1 MTARRGAGPK
11 GTTMAFKFRREGDA
25 ERLDRIE
32 ATLQRM
38 IVDDLL
44 AFELA
49 MSALLGE
56 RSPHEVGAELRATDH
71 GVNRAEREIRRELVV
86 HASVLGAID
95 TPAILVYMS
104 IVKDIERIGDYAKN
118 LFDLASDGV
127 DLSTGMH
134 TGEIT
139 SLAKDVPTFLTAAA
153 AAFRDRDDEQAKALL
168 RDGDVLL
175 DRFDARVSELV
186 TDEHP
191 DHQAVAV
198 ALAHR
203 YLKRIVAHA
212 MNVLSAVVM
221 PVDRLDYFDEDP
233 EDRS

>member
-1 MTARRGAGPK
+1 
-11 GTTMAFKFRREGDA
+11 MAFKFRREGDS

-38 IVDDLL
+38 IVDDLH

-71 GVNRAEREIRRELVV
+71 GVNTAEREIRRELVV

-118 LFDLASDGV
+118 LYDLAADGV

-139 SLAKDVPTFLTAAA
+139 SLAQDVPAFLEAAA
-153 AAFRDRDDEQAKALL
+153 ETFRDRDDERAKSLL
-168 RDGDVLL
+168 REGDVLL

-186 TDEHP
+186 REEHP

-198 ALAHR
+198 ALTHR
-203 YLKRIVAHA
+203 YLKRIVAHG

>member
-1 MTARRGAGPK
+1 
-11 GTTMAFKFRREGDA
+11 MAFRFRREGDS

-32 ATLQRM
+32 ETLQRM
-38 IVDDLL
+38 IVDDLH

-71 GVNRAEREIRRELVV
+71 GVNTAEREIRRELVV
-86 HASVLGAID
+86 HASVQGAID

-118 LFDLASDGV
+118 LFDLAADGA

-134 TGEIT
+134 TGEIA
-139 SLAKDVPTFLTAAA
+139 SLAREVPGFLASAAE
-153 AAFRDRDDEQAKALL
+153 AFRERDDERSKALL

-186 TDEHP
+186 RDEHP

-198 ALAHR
+198 ALTHR
-203 YLKRIVAHA
+203 YLKRIVAHG

>member
-1 MTARRGAGPK
+1 
-11 GTTMAFKFRREGDA
+11 MAFSFRREGDT

-32 ATLQRM
+32 DTLQRM
-38 IVDDLL
+38 IADDLH

-49 MSALLGE
+49 LSALLGE
-56 RSPHEVGAELRATDH
+56 RSPHEIGAELRATDH
-71 GVNRAEREIRRELVV
+71 RVNAAEREIRRELVV
-86 HASVLGAID
+86 HASVQGAID

-118 LFDLASDGV
+118 LFDLATDGV
-127 DLSTGMH
+127 DLSTGLY

-139 SLAKDVPTFLTAAA
+139 SFAAEIPAFLSRAAEC
-153 AAFRDRDDEQAKALL
+153 FRDRDDEASKTLL
-168 RDGDVLL
+168 SEGDALL
-175 DRFDARVSELV
+175 DRFDARVSALV
-186 TDEHP
+186 KEEHP

-203 YLKRIVAHA
+203 YLKRIVAHG

>member
-1 MTARRGAGPK
+1 VV
-11 GTTMAFKFRREGDA
+11 FSFRRDGDA

-32 ATLQRM
+32 VTLQQM
-38 IVDDLL
+38 IVDDLH
-44 AFELA
+44 AFGLA
-49 MSALLGE
+49 MSALLGQT
-56 RSPHEVGAELRATDH
+56 SPHEIGAELRATDH
-71 GVNRAEREIRRELVV
+71 RVNAAERDIRRELVV
-86 HASVLGAID
+86 HASVHGAID
-95 TPAILVYMS
+95 TPAILIYMS

-118 LFDLASDGV
+118 IFDLASDGA
-127 DLSTGMH
+127 DLSTGRY

-139 SLAKDVPTFLTAAA
+139 SLASEVPDFLQAAA
-153 AAFRDRDDEQAKALL
+153 EAFGERDTARSKVLLHRGDE
-168 RDGDVLL
+168 LL
-175 DRFDARVSELV
+175 DRFDERVSALV
-186 TDEHP
+186 REEAP

-203 YLKRIVAHA
+203 YLKRIVAHG

>member
-1 MTARRGAGPK
+1 MV
-11 GTTMAFKFRREGDA
+11 FSFRRDGDA

-32 ATLQRM
+32 DTLQQM
-38 IVDDLL
+38 IVDDLH

-49 MSALLGE
+49 MSALLGQ
-56 RSPHEVGAELRATDH
+56 RSPHEIGAELRATDH
-71 GVNRAEREIRRELVV
+71 RVNAAERDIRRELVV
-86 HASVLGAID
+86 HASVQGAID

-118 LFDLASDGV
+118 LFDLAADGA
-127 DLSTGMH
+127 DLSTGMY
-134 TGEIT
+134 TGEVT
-139 SLAKDVPTFLTAAA
+139 SLTSEVPAFLTEAAT
-153 AAFRDRDDEQAKALL
+153 AFATRDADVAKALL
-168 RDGDVLL
+168 HRGDALL
-175 DRFDARVSELV
+175 DRFDERVSALV
-186 TDEHP
+186 REESP

-198 ALAHR
+198 ALTHR
-203 YLKRIVAHA
+203 YLKRIVAHG

>member
-1 MTARRGAGPK
+1 MV
-11 GTTMAFKFRREGDA
+11 FSFRREGDA

-32 ATLQRM
+32 ATLQQM
-38 IVDDLL
+38 ITDDLH
-44 AFELA
+44 AFDLA

-56 RSPHEVGAELRATDH
+56 RSPHEIGAELRATDH
-71 GVNRAEREIRRELVV
+71 GVNAAERDIRRELVV

-95 TPAILVYMS
+95 TPAILIYMS

-118 LFDLASDGV
+118 LFDLAVDGV

-139 SLAKDVPTFLTAAA
+139 SLATEVPDFLRAAA
-153 AAFRDRDDEQAKALL
+153 DIFEQRDEERAKTHL
-168 RDGDVLL
+168 RSGDALL

-186 TDEHP
+186 KEEHP

-203 YLKRIVAHA
+203 YLKRIVAHG

>member
-1 MTARRGAGPK
+1 VV
-11 GTTMAFKFRREGDA
+11 FSFRRDGDA
-25 ERLDRIE
+25 ARLDRIE
-32 ATLQRM
+32 VTLQKM
-38 IVDDLL
+38 IVDDLH

-49 MSALLGE
+49 MSALLGQT
-56 RSPHEVGAELRATDH
+56 SPHEIGAELRATDH
-71 GVNRAEREIRRELVV
+71 GVNAAEREIRRDLVI
-86 HASVLGAID
+86 HASVHGAID

-118 LFDLASDGV
+118 LFDLAADGA
-127 DLSTGMH
+127 DLSTGRY

-139 SLAKDVPTFLTAAA
+139 SLASEIPDFLREAAE
-153 AAFRDRDDEQAKALL
+153 AFEQRDAELSKALL
-168 RDGDVLL
+168 HRGDALL
-175 DRFDARVSELV
+175 DRFDERVSALV
-186 TDEHP
+186 REEHP

-203 YLKRIVAHA
+203 YLKRIVAHG

>member
-1 MTARRGAGPK
+1 
-11 GTTMAFKFRREGDA
+11 MAFRFRREGDS

-32 ATLQRM
+32 ETLQRM
-38 IVDDLL
+38 IVDDLH

-71 GVNRAEREIRRELVV
+71 GVNTAEREIRRELIV
-86 HASVLGAID
+86 HASVQGAID

-118 LFDLASDGV
+118 LFDLAADGA

-134 TGEIT
+134 TGEIA
-139 SLAKDVPTFLTAAA
+139 SLAHEVPAFLTAAA
-153 AAFRDRDDEQAKALL
+153 EAFKDRDDERSKALL

-186 TDEHP
+186 RDEHP

-198 ALAHR
+198 ALTHR
-203 YLKRIVAHA
+203 YLKRIVAHG

>member
-1 MTARRGAGPK
+1 MVFR
-11 GTTMAFKFRREGDA
+11 FRREGDA

-32 ATLQRM
+32 ATLQQM
-38 IVDDLL
+38 IVDDLH

-56 RSPHEVGAELRATDH
+56 RSPHEIGAELRATDH
-71 GVNRAEREIRRELVV
+71 GVNAAERDIRRELVV
-86 HASVLGAID
+86 HASVQGAID
-95 TPAILVYMS
+95 TPAILIYMS

-118 LFDLASDGV
+118 LFDLAADGA
-127 DLSTGMH
+127 DLSTGLY

-139 SLAKDVPTFLTAAA
+139 TLAGQVPEFITAAA
-153 AAFRDRDDEQAKALL
+153 AAFADRDEERSKALM
-168 RDGDVLL
+168 RSGDDLL
-175 DRFDARVSELV
+175 DHFDERVSALV
-186 TDEHP
+186 KEEHP

-198 ALAHR
+198 ALTHR

>member
-1 MTARRGAGPK
+1 MVFR
-11 GTTMAFKFRREGDA
+11 FRREGDA

-32 ATLQRM
+32 ATLQQM
-38 IVDDLL
+38 IVDDLH

-56 RSPHEVGAELRATDH
+56 RSPHEIGAELRATDH
-71 GVNRAEREIRRELVV
+71 GVNAAERDIRRELVV
-86 HASVLGAID
+86 HASVQGAID
-95 TPAILVYMS
+95 TPAILIYMS

-118 LFDLASDGV
+118 LFDLAADGA
-127 DLSTGMH
+127 DLSTGLY

-139 SLAKDVPTFLTAAA
+139 TLAGKVPEFITAAA
-153 AAFRDRDDEQAKALL
+153 AAFADRDEERSKALM
-168 RDGDVLL
+168 RSGDDLL
-175 DRFDARVSELV
+175 DHFDERVSALV
-186 TDEHP
+186 KEEHP

-198 ALAHR
+198 ALTHR

>member
-1 MTARRGAGPK
+1 MRMVFR
-11 GTTMAFKFRREGDA
+11 FRREGDA

-32 ATLQRM
+32 ATLQQM
-38 IVDDLL
+38 IVDDLH
-44 AFELA
+44 AFDLA

-56 RSPHEVGAELRATDH
+56 RSPHEIGAELRATDH
-71 GVNRAEREIRRELVV
+71 GVNAAERDIRRELVV
-86 HASVLGAID
+86 HASVQGAIE
-95 TPAILVYMS
+95 TPAILIYMS

-118 LFDLASDGV
+118 LFDLAADGI
-127 DLSTGMH
+127 DLSTGLY

-139 SLAKDVPTFLTAAA
+139 TLAGQVPEFIVSAA
-153 AAFRDRDDEQAKALL
+153 AAFAARDEASAKILMRSGDD
-168 RDGDVLL
+168 LL
-175 DRFDARVSELV
+175 DTFDKRVSELV
-186 TDEHP
+186 REEHP

-198 ALAHR
+198 ALTHR